1 MAETVKPV
9 KAWAV
14 LDGDG
19 GLHAGLLHSD
29 YDGAE
34 FLAWSVGL
42 PKKIIP
48 VLITPIEE
56 PARDA

>member
-1 MAETVKPV
+1 MAEKPV

-19 GLHAGLLHSD
+19 ELQAHLLHGE
-29 YDGAE
+29 YDGAR
-34 FLAWSVGL
+34 FLAWSEGL
-42 PKKIIP
+42 SEDGIIP